1 MQCQLTFCRA
11 LLCACLQ
18 EIGVQIEEPF
28 GILALE
34 VFCDNICKNIKQA
47 QAAAAPL
54 REAAQGHLGVSQVPL
69 PLPLPAA
76 AAGISSVAGHE
87 FTAQAQE
94 AHHMVGTAVH
104 GMLGTASSSSSR
116 TATDTGSSMS
126 SGSISANS
134 SSSSNM
140 WHTQLGEMQH
150 ALPYSAAV
158 QKHLTAVDAE
168 GLELY
173 VGSTVAAPEGE
184 EDGFTM

>member
-1 MQCQLTFCRA
+1 
-11 LLCACLQ
+11 LQ

-47 QAAAAPL
+47 EAAAAPL
-54 REAAQGHLGVSQVPL
+54 RQAAQRHLSTSQVPL

-94 AHHMVGTAVH
+94 AHHMVGAAVH
-104 GMLGTASSSSSR
+104 GMLGTASSSSSSSSSSR
-116 TATDTGSSMS
+116 TFTDTGSSMS
-126 SGSISANS
+126 SGSMNASS

-140 WHTQLGEMQH
+140 WHTQLSEVQH
-150 ALPYSAAV
+150 ALPYSTSA
-158 QKHLTAVDAE
+158 QRQLTAVGAE

-173 VGSTVAAPEGE
+173 VGSTVAAPEME